1 MSCSEALKI
10 AKTMKRD
17 MVFVTPTRMLG
28 LDVGGC
34 ALSVI
39 DIESDICVPF
49 AGKTAALLNEKKKET
64 FIIKNA
70 STFLYEYKKIDD
82 DLYCN
87 LFDQEKIMADIM
99 VSYNSLQDRLS
110 KSRLLCTL
118 PDLHLN
124 EEFMN
129 ATYGIRA
136 AEGYKRI
143 VIGGYYFDCF
153 TKMHCISKSDKV
165 SLNIYDADQYS
176 FIYEFFV
183 DKKKY
188 VVREYFRI
196 RKLNHYSRM

>member
-17 MVFVTPTRMLG
+17 FVYVTPTRMLG
-28 LDVGGC
+28 LDIGKC

-39 DIESDICVPF
+39 DTESSIITSF

-87 LFDQEKIMADIM
+87 MFEQEKIKSDIM
-99 VSYNSLQDRLS
+99 ESYNRLINHLSHGTLIYSITDLQ
-110 KSRLLCTL
+110 KN
-118 PDLHLN
+118 P
-124 EEFMN
+124 EFMDN
-129 ATYGIRA
+129 TYGIRA
-136 AEGYKRI
+136 DDGYKRF
-143 VIGGYYFDCF
+143 VMDGYYFDCF

-165 SLNIYDADQYS
+165 SLNIYDVDQFSY
-176 FIYEFFV
+176 IYEFFV
-183 DKKKY
+183 YKKGYTVK
-188 VVREYFRI
+188 EYFRI
-196 RKLNHYSRM
+196 RKLNRYRV